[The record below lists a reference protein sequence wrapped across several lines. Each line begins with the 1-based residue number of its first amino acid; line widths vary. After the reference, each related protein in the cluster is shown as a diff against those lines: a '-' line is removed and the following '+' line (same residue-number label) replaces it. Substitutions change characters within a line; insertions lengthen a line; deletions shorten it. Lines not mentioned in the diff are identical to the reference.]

1 MGETISKQIVDSVRR
16 SRKTLIVLSE
26 HYVQS
31 NWTKLEFQAA
41 RNLTK
46 KDNIE
51 VQFSNINDQ
60 FINALTAESGRDQ
73 NWEIIGQSESEPG

>member
-1 MGETISKQIVDSVRR
+1 M
-16 SRKTLIVLSE
+16 IVLSE

-51 VQFSNINDQ
+51 VQFVNININDQ
-60 FINALTAESGRDQ
+60 FINAVNAESSRDQ
-73 NWEIIGQSESEPG
+73 N

>member
-1 MGETISKQIVDSVRR
+1 M
-16 SRKTLIVLSE
+16 IVLSE

-51 VQFSNINDQ
+51 VSIELRFTIIIIIIICINQ
-60 FINALTAESGRDQ
+60 LQQLIIAVTVESGRDH
-73 NWEIIGQSESEPG
+73 NRKIIGQSESEPG

>member
-1 MGETISKQIVDSVRR
+1 M
-16 SRKTLIVLSE
+16 IVLSE

-51 VQFSNINDQ
+51 VSIELRFTIIIINQ
-60 FINALTAESGRDQ
+60 LIIAVTVESGRDH
-73 NWEIIGQSESEPG
+73 NRKIIGQSESEPG

>member
-51 VQFSNINDQ
+51 VQFINININDQ
-60 FINALTAESGRDQ
+60 FINAVTAESGRDQ
-73 NWEIIGQSESEPG
+73 N

>member
-1 MGETISKQIVDSVRR
+1 MGETISKQIVDSVSR

-31 NWTKLEFQAA
+31 DWTKLEFQAA

-51 VQFSNINDQ
+51 VSFSDVLIS
-60 FINALTAESGRDQ
+60 FINLSML
-73 NWEIIGQSESEPG
+73 

>member
-1 MGETISKQIVDSVRR
+1 M
-16 SRKTLIVLSE
+16 IVLSE

-60 FINALTAESGRDQ
+60 FINAVTAESGRDQ
-73 NWEIIGQSESEPG
+73 N

>member
-1 MGETISKQIVDSVRR
+1 M
-16 SRKTLIVLSE
+16 IVLSE

-51 VQFSNINDQ
+51 VSIELRFIIIINQ
-60 FINALTAESGRDQ
+60 LIIAVIVESGRDH
-73 NWEIIGQSESEPG
+73 NRKIIGQSESEPG